1 MIFFEQRLNVLTMKK
16 LIGTLLLTIF
26 MVGCGDFGNTNVDP
40 NNPAEPRTDLLLTDA
55 ERSVGTY
62 IANTTGVLYSQYFS
76 EVYYTDASIYT
87 NSSFN
92 FNGWYSG
99 PLQNLQTIIDLNM
112 DEETRNDS
120 NVLAGGGTQ
129 NQIAVARILKAY
141 FFHMITD
148 RWGMV
153 PYTEALQ
160 GEENQAP
167 AYDSMDTIYEDLLTE
182 LSEAVNQING
192 EAGPTGDFMF
202 EGNMD
207 KWESFA
213 NKLRMRI
220 ALRMADAP
228 NPPVNPEQAFTD
240 AYNGGNGIFMDQDVT
255 YTYGTNDDNENPW
268 YDRFETR
275 IDYAISKTIA
285 DPMKE
290 YEDMRLTVYA
300 ADSANSGPH
309 QGDGS
314 HGLDDIE
321 GFPYGL
327 SQGGAAGIGNTSRSL
342 PGNQIL
348 QQDAVLPIIPMAEI
362 HFMLAEAVERGWI
375 SGTAADHYEEGIRTS
390 WEQWGVYDEQ
400 EFTDYMSNAEVQ
412 YGNGDWEQRI
422 GFQKWIALF
431 PLGNDAWSEWRRL
444 DYPQL
449 DPAPAAANNSGEI
462 PVRVGYP
469 TSESELNTEN
479 YEAAIEAQGPDV
491 LDTML
496 WWDVN

>member
-1 MIFFEQRLNVLTMKK
+1 MKFEQRLEILTMKK
-16 LIGTLLLTIF
+16 LIGIIVLTIL
-26 MVGCGDFGNTNVDP
+26 MVGCGDFGNMNSDP
-40 NNPAEPRTDLLLTDA
+40 NNPDEPRTDLLLTDA
-55 ERSVGTY
+55 ERSVGSY

-76 EVYYTDASIYT
+76 EVYYTDASLYT
-87 NSSFN
+87 NTTFN

-99 PLQNLQTIIDLNM
+99 VLNNLQTIIDLNEN
-112 DEETRNDS
+112 EETRNNS

-129 NQIAVARILKAY
+129 NQIAVAKILQAY

-153 PYTEALQ
+153 PYAEALQ
-160 GEENQAP
+160 GEENQTP
-167 AYDSMDTIYEDLLTE
+167 AYDSMDTIYEGLLTD
-182 LSEAVNQING
+182 LREAVNQING
-192 EAGPTGDFMF
+192 EAGPTGDFLF
-202 EGNMD
+202 EGDME

-228 NPPVNPEQAFTD
+228 NTPVNVEQEFMD
-240 AYNGGNGIFMDQDVT
+240 AYNAGYLEEDAV
-255 YTYGTNDDNENPW
+255 YPYGSNDANENPW
-268 YDRFETR
+268 YDRYETR

-285 DPMKE
+285 DPMKDL
-290 YEDMRLTVYA
+290 EDMRLTVYA

-327 SQGGAAGIGNTSRSL
+327 SQTKAGEIGNTSRSL
-342 PGNQIL
+342 PGNRIL
-348 QQDAVLPIIPMAEI
+348 QQDAELPIIPMAEV
-362 HFMLAEAVERGWI
+362 HFMLAEAVERGWGI
-375 SGTAADHYEEGIRTS
+375 SGTAAEHYENGIQAS
-390 WEQWGVYDEQ
+390 WEQWGVYNEAD
-400 EFTDYMSNAEVQ
+400 FADYMSNAEVDYNQ
-412 YGNGDWEQRI
+412 GDWEQRI
-422 GFQKWIALF
+422 GFQKWLALF

-444 DYPQL
+444 GYPEL
-449 DPAPAAANNSGEI
+449 DPAPDAANNSGEI

-479 YEAAIEAQGPDV
+479 YEAAVEAQGPDV
-491 LDTML
+491 LDTHI
-496 WWDVN
+496 WWDTTE